1 MLDVHDSKLQVGIS
15 DPIRYPGLYLDACC
29 REELLEES
37 HLEEYSDKLRPWNP
51 EYLKEKDGTFL
62 YNLVKKSDKSN
73 C

>member
-15 DPIRYPGLYLDACC
+15 VQILDYIWMSACC

>member
-1 MLDVHDSKLQVGIS
+1 MYMIPNYRLVSVIQILDYIWM
-15 DPIRYPGLYLDACC
+15 YAYC

>member
-1 MLDVHDSKLQVGIS
+1 MYMIPNYRLVSVIQSAILDYIWM
-15 DPIRYPGLYLDACC
+15 YAYC